1 MSKLSQKAAV
11 FNATKSVLADAG
23 HDYEEGMDVSAIMN
37 DQMRKSI
44 IQIVTTAF
52 LKGEV
57 ELKDTPSNRA
67 KLASEPEMKKYV
79 NGLVSNWFR
88 KDQDLNGGTKYVI
101 KNPGSRAGSTDPQ
114 LKALRQLHTQFKG
127 TEKEAIIKKQIDTR
141 TAQIAQEKASKV
153 VVDISALPADL
164 VESLGL
170 KK

>member
-1 MSKLSQKAAV
+1 MSKLSQKQAV

-37 DQMRKSI
+37 DNMRKAI
-44 IQIVTTAF
+44 ITIVTTAS

-79 NGLVSNWFR
+79 SGLVSNWFR
-88 KDQDLNGGTKYVI
+88 KDQDLNGGVKYQI
-101 KNPGSRAGSTDPQ
+101 KKPGSRAGATDPQ

-127 TEKEAIIKKQIDTR
+127 TPKEAIIKAQIDAR
-141 TAQIAQEKASKV
+141 TTAIQQEKASKV
-153 VVDISALPADL
+153 TVDVSVLSPEL
-164 VESLGL
+164 RKELGL
-170 KK
+170 E